1 MQEKEIVELLKQRN
15 ISITQNR
22 IKIMQCLT
30 HDGAH
35 FHSINDLIAHMGK
48 LNVKSLYN
56 NIKVLSEAGIVDS
69 YSFNGVSKYA
79 VNDNLYSEEEIHII
93 SSSNKVNH
101 IKVNPI
107 VFEEIKKSVS
117 KDHKKLKGIKIFV
130 EVE

>member
-1 MQEKEIVELLKQRN
+1 MQEKEIRELLRQRN
-15 ISITQNR
+15 ISITENR

-35 FHSINDLIAHMGK
+35 FHSINELIAHMGK
-48 LNVKSLYN
+48 LNVKSIYN
-56 NIKVLSEAGIVDS
+56 NIKVLSESGIVDS

-79 VNDNLYSEEEIHII
+79 VNDNLYSDEEIHII
-93 SSSNKVNH
+93 SSSNDVNH

-107 VFEEIKKSVS
+107 VFKEIKKSIAREN
-117 KDHKKLKGIKIFV
+117 KRLKGIKIFV